1 MSAHPTSASA
11 PSTSAVAVRD
21 ILCLTDLS
29 PRSDFAL
36 DHARGLAERFQAELT
51 VYHAVEKFE
60 GAYPDLTFGIGQEL
74 TQAAEKRA
82 VASLA
87 AAVDGVGK
95 RSSVKVEQVASAAEA
110 VVEMVLGRRPDLT
123 VMATH
128 GRRGLR
134 HMLLGS
140 VTEEVVQRAH
150 SPVLCL
156 REAAPAAYRR
166 ILVPTDLS
174 LASRL
179 AFPLAAF
186 LARAFGAEVIG
197 LHAAAPPVTAATL
210 SGLPERRPPLPSE
223 AALWEFYRAD
233 FVGLP
238 VTAQVYI
245 GPAWDRIVRTAQVE
259 GADLIVMAT
268 HGHDSLSDRILG
280 SNTERTLR
288 HAPCP
293 VLVA

>member
-1 MSAHPTSASA
+1 MSTPQASSVARVA
-11 PSTSAVAVRD
+11 PGLAIHD

-29 PRSDFAL
+29 PRSDAAVE
-36 DHARGLAERFQAELT
+36 HARLLAERLHAELT
-51 VYHAVEKFE
+51 VYHAVETFE
-60 GAYPDLTFGIGQEL
+60 GPYPDLTLGIGQEL
-74 TQAAEKRA
+74 TDAAEIQARA
-82 VASLA
+82 MLVAMSRRL
-87 AAVDGVGK
+87 DMPCEI
-95 RSSVKVEQVASAAEA
+95 KVEQVRSAAEA
-110 VVEMVLGRRPDLT
+110 VVEMTLGRRADLT

-140 VTEEVVQRAH
+140 LTEEVVQRAH
-150 SPVLCL
+150 TPILCL

-179 AFPLAAF
+179 AFPMAAF
-186 LARAFGAEVIG
+186 LARAFGAEIIA
-197 LHAAAPPVTAATL
+197 LHAAPPATVATL
-210 SGLPERRPPLPSE
+210 SGMPERRAPVPSE
-223 AALWEFYRAD
+223 AALWEFLRGD
-233 FVGLP
+233 FAGTA
-238 VTAQVYI
+238 VTAHVYTAV
-245 GPAWDRIVRTAQVE
+245 AWDCIVRTAKVE

-268 HGHDSLSDRILG
+268 RGHDSVSDRILG
-280 SNTERTLR
+280 STTERTLR

>member
-1 MSAHPTSASA
+1 MSTQPTRASPPFA
-11 PSTSAVAVRD
+11 PGVAIHD

-29 PRSDFAL
+29 PRSEAAFE
-36 DHARGLAERFQAELT
+36 HAVRLAKRFQAELT
-51 VYHAVEKFE
+51 VYHAVERFE

-74 TQAAEKRA
+74 SDAAEKRA
-82 VASLA
+82 LALLA
-87 AAVDGVGK
+87 AAMERTRARGEI
-95 RSSVKVEQVASAAEA
+95 KVEQVRSAAEG

-128 GRRGLR
+128 GRRGLN

-140 VTEEVVQRAH
+140 VTEEIIQRAH
-150 SPVLCL
+150 IPVVCL
-156 REAAPAAYRR
+156 RDAASVEYRR

-174 LASRL
+174 PASRL
-179 AFPLAAF
+179 AFPMAAL
-186 LARAFGAEVIG
+186 LARTFGAEVIG
-197 LHAAAPPVTAATL
+197 LHAAPPVRLATL
-210 SGLPERRPPLPSE
+210 SGIPDTPRPMPSE
-223 AALWEFYRAD
+223 AALWQLYQTD
-233 FVGLP
+233 FAGVP
-238 VTAQVYI
+238 VTAQVCT
-245 GPAWDRIVRTAQVE
+245 GVAWDCIVRTAEVE

-268 HGHDSLSDRILG
+268 RGHDSLHDRILG

>member
-1 MSAHPTSASA
+1 MSSQRTAAFTPTAS
-11 PSTSAVAVRD
+11 TVAIRD
-21 ILCLTDLS
+21 VLCLTDLS
-29 PRSDFAL
+29 SRSDFAL

-51 VYHAVEKFE
+51 VYHAVERFE
-60 GAYPDLTFGIGQEL
+60 GTYPDLTFGIGHEL
-74 TQAAEKRA
+74 TEAAEKHA
-82 VASLA
+82 VSALA
-87 AAVDGVGK
+87 AAVAGATT
-95 RSSVKVEQVASAAEA
+95 RASAKVEQVRSAAEA
-110 VVEMVLGRRPDLT
+110 VVEMALGRRADLT

-140 VTEEVVQRAH
+140 LTEEVIQHAR

-156 REAAPAAYRR
+156 RELAPVAYRR

-179 AFPLAAF
+179 AFPMAAF
-186 LARAFGAEVIG
+186 LARSFGAEVIG
-197 LHAAAPPVTAATL
+197 LHAAPPARVATL
-210 SGLPERRPPLPSE
+210 SGIPERRVPVPSE
-223 AALWEFYRAD
+223 AALWEFFRSD
-233 FVGLP
+233 FAGIP
-238 VTAQVYI
+238 VTAHVYTDV
-245 GPAWDRIVRTAQVE
+245 AWDCIVRTAKVE

-268 HGHDSLSDRILG
+268 RGHDSVSDRIVG
-280 SNTERTLR
+280 STTERTLR

>member
-1 MSAHPTSASA
+1 MSTQGAPAAAPSA
-11 PSTSAVAVRD
+11 PTVAIRD
-21 ILCLTDLS
+21 VLCLTDLS
-29 PRSDFAL
+29 PRSDAAVHHAL
-36 DHARGLAERFQAELT
+36 ELATRFQAKLT
-51 VYHAVEKFE
+51 VYHAIERFE

-74 TQAAEKRA
+74 TEAAEKRA
-82 VASLA
+82 ASALA
-87 AAVDGVGK
+87 AAVAGAGT
-95 RSSVKVEQVASAAEA
+95 RASAKVEQVRSAAEA
-110 VVEMVLGRRPDLT
+110 VVEMALGRRADLT

-140 VTEEVVQRAH
+140 MTEDVIQHAR

-156 REAAPAAYRR
+156 REPAPAAYRR

-179 AFPLAAF
+179 AFPMAAF
-186 LARAFGAEVIG
+186 LARSFGAEVIG
-197 LHAAAPPVTAATL
+197 LHAAPPASVATL
-210 SGLPERRPPLPSE
+210 SGIPERRAPVPSE
-223 AALWEFYRAD
+223 AALWD
-233 FVGLP
+233 FFRSDFTAIP
-238 VTAQVYI
+238 VTAHVYTDV
-245 GPAWDRIVRTAQVE
+245 AWDCIVRTAKVE

-268 HGHDSLSDRILG
+268 RGHDSVSDRVVG
-280 SNTERTLR
+280 STTERVLR

>member
-1 MSAHPTSASA
+1 MSTQRTAAPTPIA
-11 PSTSAVAVRD
+11 SAVAIRD
-21 ILCLTDLS
+21 VLCLTDLS
-29 PRSDFAL
+29 PRSDFAFE
-36 DHARGLAERFQAELT
+36 HARGLAERFQAELT
-51 VYHAVEKFE
+51 VYHAVERFE
-60 GAYPDLTFGIGQEL
+60 GGYPDVTFGIGREL
-74 TQAAEKRA
+74 TEAAAKRA
-82 VASLA
+82 LSSLS
-87 AAVDGVGK
+87 AAVQGSGT
-95 RSSVKVEQVASAAEA
+95 RTAVKVEPVASAADA
-110 VVEMVLGRRPDLT
+110 VVEMALGRRADVT

-140 VTEEVVQRAH
+140 VTEEVIQRVR

-156 REAAPAAYRR
+156 REAAPPIYRR

-179 AFPLAAF
+179 AFPMAAF

-197 LHAAAPPVTAATL
+197 LHAAPPASVATL
-210 SGLPERRPPLPSE
+210 SGLPERRAPVPSE
-223 AALWEFYRAD
+223 AALWDFYRSD
-233 FVGLP
+233 FAGIP
-238 VTAQVYI
+238 VTAHVYTDV
-245 GPAWDRIVRTAQVE
+245 AWDCIVRTAKVE

-268 HGHDSLSDRILG
+268 RGHDSVSDRILG
-280 SNTERTLR
+280 SSTERTLR